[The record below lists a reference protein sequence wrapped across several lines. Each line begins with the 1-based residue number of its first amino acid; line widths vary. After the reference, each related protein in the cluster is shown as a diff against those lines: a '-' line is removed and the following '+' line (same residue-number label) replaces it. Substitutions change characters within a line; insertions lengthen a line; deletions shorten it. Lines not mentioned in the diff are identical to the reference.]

1 METLKRRLLDAI
13 IIFVLWLLLVWSLD
27 VEGVV
32 AGAILAVLFAALLSG
47 LLPQKVERL
56 LSPVRWFWALLHLVS
71 LAFWIVLANLDV
83 LYRVVHPNLPIRPG
97 IVKVKTSLKSDE
109 AKTFLANSITLTPG
123 TLTVDVIDDWLYV
136 HWINVHE
143 NIDDTEAITRDIA
156 GRFEITLRRVFD

>member
-13 IIFVLWLLLVWSLD
+13 IIFVLWLLLVWSFD
-27 VEGVV
+27 VQGVV

-47 LLPQKVERL
+47 LLPQKAERL
-56 LSPVRWFWALLHLVS
+56 LSPVRWFWALMHLVS
-71 LAFWIVLANLDV
+71 LAFWIVVANLDV

-123 TLTVDVIDDWLYV
+123 TLTVDIIDDWLYV

-156 GRFEITLRRVFD
+156 GRFEVTLRRVFD

>member
-13 IIFVLWLLLVWSLD
+13 IIFILWLLLVWSLD

-47 LLPQKVERL
+47 LLPQRVERL
-56 LSPVRWFWALLHLVS
+56 LSPVRWFWAIMHLVS
-71 LAFWIVLANLDV
+71 LSFWIILANLDV

-97 IVKVKTSLKSDE
+97 IVKIKTSLKSDE

-123 TLTVDVIDDWLYV
+123 TLTVDIVDDWLYV

-156 GRFEITLRRVFD
+156 GRFEATLRRVFD

>member
-13 IIFVLWLLLVWSLD
+13 IIFALWLLLTWSLD
-27 VEGVV
+27 VQGVV

-47 LLPQKVERL
+47 LLPRGIGRL
-56 LSPVRWFWALLHLVS
+56 LSPVRWFWALMHLLS
-71 LAFWIVLANLDV
+71 LAFWIVVANFDV

-109 AKTFLANSITLTPG
+109 GKTFLANSITLTPG
-123 TLTVDVIDDWLYV
+123 TLTVDIVDDWLYV

-156 GRFEITLRRVFD
+156 GRFEVTLRRVFD

>member
-13 IIFVLWLLLVWSLD
+13 IIFVLWLLLTWSLD
-27 VEGVV
+27 VQGVV

-47 LLPQKVERL
+47 LLPQRVERL
-56 LSPVRWFWALLHLVS
+56 LSPVRWFWALMHLIS
-71 LAFWIVLANLDV
+71 LAFWIVLANFDV

-123 TLTVDVIDDWLYV
+123 TLTVDIIDDWLYV

-143 NIDDTEAITRDIA
+143 NIDDTEAITREIA
-156 GRFEITLRRVFD
+156 GRFEVTLRRVFD